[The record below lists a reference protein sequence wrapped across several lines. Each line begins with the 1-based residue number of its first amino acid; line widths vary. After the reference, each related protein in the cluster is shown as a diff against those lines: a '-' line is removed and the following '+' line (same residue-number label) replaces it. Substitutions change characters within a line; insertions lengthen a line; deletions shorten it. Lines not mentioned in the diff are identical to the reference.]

1 MLTPIKP
8 DFLEFEQQLRYGST
22 ARGGVR
28 GLLTPVNSHRT
39 GRDGCC
45 AAALE

>member
-8 DFLEFEQQLRYGST
+8 DFLEFKQQLRYGSM
-22 ARGGVR
+22 ARGGAV
-28 GLLTPVNSHRT
+28 GLLTPVNFHRP

-45 AAALE
+45 TAALE